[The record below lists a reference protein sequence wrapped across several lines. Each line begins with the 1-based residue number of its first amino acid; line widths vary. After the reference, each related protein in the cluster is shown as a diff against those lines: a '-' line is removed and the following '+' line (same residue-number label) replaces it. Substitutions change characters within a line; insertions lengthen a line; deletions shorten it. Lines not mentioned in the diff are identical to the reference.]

1 MTGRIETAG
10 PNSERELATTGLVAA
25 RERARATLSAA
36 VDTDGAVRRPCA
48 SRTLETTLLLVLLR
62 KRDCH
67 PEQERELTAFLTTPR
82 AQASGYDAA
91 LAQAVLH
98 GRTTGTDVVSG
109 ELLAGFDHFSLARKR
124 LLFDVY
130 LAVAG
135 AVPFDA
141 SMLRPSRAA
150 GPGGSEDSNA
160 KSGAGEDTKTK
171 AAANGATKTGGKV
184 TFCKTEDLA
193 IDARD
198 AAPDKDSGR
207 IDITMINRGSTTCSA
222 TGFAGVD
229 IKDADN
235 TSNPI
240 ERGHAQP
247 RITTLEP
254 GDAAV
259 FNLAYD
265 IDNTG
270 NSLASP
276 TNILV
281 TPPNETHTVSLK
293 WPAGAGEIKG
303 AYTDVEVYPTHTT
316 K

>member
-1 MTGRIETAG
+1 MKYTRITA
-10 PNSERELATTGLVAA
+10 LAAIGVA
-25 RERARATLSAA
+25 ATLS
-36 VDTDGAVRRPCA
+36 
-48 SRTLETTLLLVLLR
+48 
-62 KRDCH
+62 
-67 PEQERELTAFLTTPR
+67 LTACGSDN
-82 AQASGYDAA
+82 SGKDSSSK
-91 LAQAVLH
+91 
-98 GRTTGTDVVSG
+98 GSSSSSSSSSSSD
-109 ELLAGFDHFSLARKR
+109 
-124 LLFDVY
+124 
-130 LAVAG
+130 
-135 AVPFDA
+135 
-141 SMLRPSRAA
+141 
-150 GPGGSEDSNA
+150 GGSKSDAGSGSGNSEASNA
-160 KSGAGEDTKTK
+160 KSGSGKGTEAEE
-171 AAANGATKTGGKV
+171 AANGTTETGSKV

-193 IDARD
+193 IDATD
-198 AAPDKDSGR
+198 AAPDEASGR

-247 RITTLEP
+247 RVTTLKP

-270 NSLASP
+270 NSLSSP
-276 TNILV
+276 TDILV

>member
-1 MTGRIETAG
+1 MKYTRITA
-10 PNSERELATTGLVAA
+10 LAAVGVA
-25 RERARATLSAA
+25 ATLS
-36 VDTDGAVRRPCA
+36 
-48 SRTLETTLLLVLLR
+48 
-62 KRDCH
+62 
-67 PEQERELTAFLTTPR
+67 LTACGSDS
-82 AQASGYDAA
+82 SGKDSSSKGSSS
-91 LAQAVLH
+91 LSSSSS
-98 GRTTGTDVVSG
+98 DSG
-109 ELLAGFDHFSLARKR
+109 SKSEGGS
-124 LLFDVY
+124 
-130 LAVAG
+130 G
-135 AVPFDA
+135 
-141 SMLRPSRAA
+141 S
-150 GPGGSEDSNA
+150 GGSEAGDA
-160 KSGAGEDTKTK
+160 KSSSGEDTEAE
-171 AAANGATKTGGKV
+171 AAANGATETGGKV

-193 IDARD
+193 IDATD

-247 RITTLEP
+247 RITTLKP
-254 GDAAV
+254 GEAAV
-259 FNLAYD
+259 FDLAYD

-270 NSLASP
+270 DSLASP

-281 TPPNETHTVSLK
+281 TPPNETHTVTLK

>member
-1 MTGRIETAG
+1 MKYTRITA
-10 PNSERELATTGLVAA
+10 LAAIGVA
-25 RERARATLSAA
+25 ATLS
-36 VDTDGAVRRPCA
+36 
-48 SRTLETTLLLVLLR
+48 
-62 KRDCH
+62 
-67 PEQERELTAFLTTPR
+67 LTACGSDG
-82 AQASGYDAA
+82 SGKDSSSK
-91 LAQAVLH
+91 
-98 GRTTGTDVVSG
+98 GSSSSSSSSSSSG
-109 ELLAGFDHFSLARKR
+109 SGSKSEGGS
-124 LLFDVY
+124 
-130 LAVAG
+130 G
-135 AVPFDA
+135 
-141 SMLRPSRAA
+141 S
-150 GPGGSEDSNA
+150 GGSEASNA
-160 KSGAGEDTKTK
+160 KSGSAEDTEAE
-171 AAANGATKTGGKV
+171 AATNGATTTGGKV
-184 TFCKTEDLA
+184 SFCKTEDLA

-229 IKDADN
+229 IKDTDN

-247 RITTLEP
+247 RITTLKP

-265 IDNTG
+265 IDNSG
-270 NSLASP
+270 DSLASP

-316 K
+316 E

>member
-1 MTGRIETAG
+1 MKYTRVTA
-10 PNSERELATTGLVAA
+10 LAAIGVA
-25 RERARATLSAA
+25 ATLS
-36 VDTDGAVRRPCA
+36 
-48 SRTLETTLLLVLLR
+48 
-62 KRDCH
+62 
-67 PEQERELTAFLTTPR
+67 LTACGSDS
-82 AQASGYDAA
+82 SGKDSSSK
-91 LAQAVLH
+91 
-98 GRTTGTDVVSG
+98 GSSSSSSP
-109 ELLAGFDHFSLARKR
+109 SL
-124 LLFDVY
+124 D
-130 LAVAG
+130 
-135 AVPFDA
+135 
-141 SMLRPSRAA
+141 
-150 GPGGSEDSNA
+150 GGSKSEGGSGSGGSQAGNA
-160 KSGAGEDTKTK
+160 KSGSGEDTEAE
-171 AAANGATKTGGKV
+171 AAANGATTTSSKV
-184 TFCKTEDLA
+184 TFCKTKDLA
-193 IDARD
+193 IDATD
-198 AAPDKDSGR
+198 AAPDENSGR

-247 RITTLEP
+247 RITTLKP

-281 TPPNETHTVSLK
+281 TPPNETHTVTLE
-293 WPAGAGEIKG
+293 WPAGAGDIKG

>member
-1 MTGRIETAG
+1 MKHTRI
-10 PNSERELATTGLVAA
+10 
-25 RERARATLSAA
+25 
-36 VDTDGAVRRPCA
+36 
-48 SRTLETTLLLVLLR
+48 
-62 KRDCH
+62 
-67 PEQERELTAFLTTPR
+67 
-82 AQASGYDAA
+82 AA
-91 LAQAVLH
+91 LAAIGIAASLSLTAC
-98 GRTTGTDVVSG
+98 GGNGSG
-109 ELLAGFDHFSLARKR
+109 KDSSSKGS
-124 LLFDVY
+124 
-130 LAVAG
+130 
-135 AVPFDA
+135 
-141 SMLRPSRAA
+141 SSSSSSS
-150 GPGGSEDSNA
+150 SEDGSTSKAGDA
-160 KSGAGEDTKTK
+160 KSGSGQDTK
-171 AAANGATKTGGKV
+171 ALAGAANGATETGGKG

-198 AAPDKDSGR
+198 AATDEASGR

-229 IKDADN
+229 IKDVDN

-247 RITTLEP
+247 RITTLKP

-270 NSLASP
+270 DSLTHP

-303 AYTDVEVYPTHTT
+303 AYTDVQVYPTHTT

>member
-1 MTGRIETAG
+1 MKYTRITA
-10 PNSERELATTGLVAA
+10 LAAVGVA
-25 RERARATLSAA
+25 ATLS
-36 VDTDGAVRRPCA
+36 
-48 SRTLETTLLLVLLR
+48 
-62 KRDCH
+62 
-67 PEQERELTAFLTTPR
+67 LTACGSDG
-82 AQASGYDAA
+82 SGKD
-91 LAQAVLH
+91 
-98 GRTTGTDVVSG
+98 SPSKSSSSSSS
-109 ELLAGFDHFSLARKR
+109 FSS
-124 LLFDVY
+124 D
-130 LAVAG
+130 
-135 AVPFDA
+135 
-141 SMLRPSRAA
+141 
-150 GPGGSEDSNA
+150 GGSKSEGGSGADGSEASNA
-160 KSGAGEDTKTK
+160 KSGSGEGTE
-171 AAANGATKTGGKV
+171 ARANAANGSTKTGGKV

-193 IDARD
+193 IDATD
-198 AAPDKDSGR
+198 AAPDVDSGR
-207 IDITMINRGSTTCSA
+207 IDITMINRGSTTCAA
-222 TGFAGVD
+222 TGFAGVN

-247 RITTLEP
+247 RVTTLKP

-270 NSLASP
+270 DSLASP
-276 TNILV
+276 TDIEV

>member
-1 MTGRIETAG
+1 MKYTRITA
-10 PNSERELATTGLVAA
+10 LAAIGVA
-25 RERARATLSAA
+25 ATLS
-36 VDTDGAVRRPCA
+36 
-48 SRTLETTLLLVLLR
+48 
-62 KRDCH
+62 
-67 PEQERELTAFLTTPR
+67 LTACGSDN
-82 AQASGYDAA
+82 SGKDSSSK
-91 LAQAVLH
+91 
-98 GRTTGTDVVSG
+98 GS
-109 ELLAGFDHFSLARKR
+109 S
-124 LLFDVY
+124 
-130 LAVAG
+130 
-135 AVPFDA
+135 
-141 SMLRPSRAA
+141 PSSSSSSD
-150 GPGGSEDSNA
+150 GGSKSDGGSGSGNSEASNA
-160 KSGAGEDTKTK
+160 KSGSGKGTEAEEV
-171 AAANGATKTGGKV
+171 ANGTTESGSKV

-193 IDARD
+193 IDATD
-198 AAPDKDSGR
+198 AAPDETSGR

-247 RITTLEP
+247 RVTILKP

-270 NSLASP
+270 NSLSSP

>member
-1 MTGRIETAG
+1 MKYTHLTA
-10 PNSERELATTGLVAA
+10 LAAIGVA
-25 RERARATLSAA
+25 ATLS
-36 VDTDGAVRRPCA
+36 
-48 SRTLETTLLLVLLR
+48 
-62 KRDCH
+62 
-67 PEQERELTAFLTTPR
+67 LTACGSDN
-82 AQASGYDAA
+82 SGKDSSSK
-91 LAQAVLH
+91 
-98 GRTTGTDVVSG
+98 GSSSSSSSSSD
-109 ELLAGFDHFSLARKR
+109 
-124 LLFDVY
+124 
-130 LAVAG
+130 
-135 AVPFDA
+135 
-141 SMLRPSRAA
+141 
-150 GPGGSEDSNA
+150 GGSKSDGGSGSGNSEASNA
-160 KSGAGEDTKTK
+160 KSGSGKGTEAEEV
-171 AAANGATKTGGKV
+171 ANGTTESGSKV

-193 IDARD
+193 IDATN
-198 AAPDKDSGR
+198 AAPDETSGR

-247 RITTLEP
+247 RVTILKP

-270 NSLASP
+270 NSLSSP

>member
-1 MTGRIETAG
+1 MKYTRITA
-10 PNSERELATTGLVAA
+10 LAAVGVAA
-25 RERARATLSAA
+25 TFS
-36 VDTDGAVRRPCA
+36 
-48 SRTLETTLLLVLLR
+48 
-62 KRDCH
+62 
-67 PEQERELTAFLTTPR
+67 LTACGSDSSGKGSSSKG
-82 AQASGYDAA
+82 ASSSSSSSSDGDSKSE
-91 LAQAVLH
+91 
-98 GRTTGTDVVSG
+98 GSTGS
-109 ELLAGFDHFSLARKR
+109 
-124 LLFDVY
+124 
-130 LAVAG
+130 
-135 AVPFDA
+135 
-141 SMLRPSRAA
+141 
-150 GPGGSEDSNA
+150 GGSEASNA
-160 KSGAGEDTKTK
+160 KSGSGDDTETE
-171 AAANGATKTGGKV
+171 AAPNGATKTGGKV

-229 IKDADN
+229 IKDADH

-247 RITTLEP
+247 RITTLKP

-270 NSLASP
+270 DSLASP

-281 TPPNETHTVSLK
+281 TPPNETHTVNLK

-316 K
+316 E